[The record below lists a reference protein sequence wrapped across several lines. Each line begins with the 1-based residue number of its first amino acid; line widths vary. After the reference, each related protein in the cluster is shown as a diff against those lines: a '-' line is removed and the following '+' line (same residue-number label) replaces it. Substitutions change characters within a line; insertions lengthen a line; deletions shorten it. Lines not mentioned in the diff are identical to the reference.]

1 MIRRAEER
9 DRAAVEALWDYHF
22 EKREE
27 PFFQFYFRECYRP
40 EETLLYTTETGLAA
54 ALHLRHYML
63 SIRGASVPVT
73 YIVGLATH
81 PAARGRGYAGAL
93 LRAAL
98 AEGNRLG
105 RYANILMP
113 SAAGFYIPRGWSL
126 YCHQWR
132 RRSAFES
139 RAQAYALPEG
149 DIHYEWLAGESSVQP
164 LVDLYRAAM
173 AGVSGGAERDTET
186 FARLVRGQLSEGHAV
201 VAYEGAQPLG
211 YVFFSRQDETLLVG
225 EWIAPTAAGDRAL
238 YQFVCQ
244 QAGEFKDWVRFAPLD
259 DASYLEWP
267 DGAEHIYTQNETF
280 PFMMIRIADV
290 VKFWSQIPAAAD
302 GALNVAVTWP
312 EGATETYR
320 VTATDGC
327 SRVEPTQAAADVT
340 TDIGT
345 LGVMLIGRLTAGDLA
360 RAGRLTGKAEASA
373 LLDRLYPAQRVYI
386 NEWY

>member
-1 MIRRAEER
+1 M
-9 DRAAVEALWDYHF
+9 
-22 EKREE
+22 
-27 PFFQFYFRECYRP
+27 
-40 EETLLYTTETGLAA
+40 A
-54 ALHLRHYML
+54 ALHLRRYTL

-98 AEGNRLG
+98 EEGNRLG

-139 RAQAYALPEG
+139 RAQAYALPTG
-149 DIHYEWLAGESSVQP
+149 NIHYEWLARESSVQP
-164 LVDLYRAAM
+164 LVDLYREAM
-173 AGVSGGAERDTET
+173 AGVSGCAERDTEM
-186 FARLVRGQLSEGHAV
+186 FARLLRGQLAEGYAV

-238 YQFVCQ
+238 YQFIRQ

-290 VKFWSQIPAAAD
+290 AKFWSQIPAATA
-302 GALNVAVTWP
+302 GALNVAVTLP
-312 EGATETYR
+312 EGATETVR
-320 VTATDGC
+320 VTAANGR
-327 SRVEPTQAAADVT
+327 SRVEPTQDAADVT
-340 TDIGT
+340 TDVGT
-345 LGVMLIGRLTAGDLA
+345 LGVMLIGRLTAGALA
-360 RAGRLTGKAEASA
+360 RTGRLTGDAEAIA
-373 LLDRLYPAQRVYI
+373 LLDRMYPAQRVYI

>member
-1 MIRRAEER
+1 MIRTAQER

-22 EKREE
+22 EKRDE
-27 PFFQFYFRECYRP
+27 PFFPFYFRECYRP

-54 ALHLRHYML
+54 ALHLRRYTL

-93 LRAAL
+93 LQAAL

-149 DIHYEWLAGESSVQP
+149 DIHYEWLARESSVQP

-173 AGVSGGAERDTET
+173 AGVSGYAERDAET
-186 FARLVRGQLSEGHAV
+186 FARLVRGQLAEGYAG
-201 VAYEGAQPLG
+201 VAYEGAEPLG
-211 YVFFSRQDETLLVG
+211 DVFFSRQDETLLVG
-225 EWIAPTAAGDRAL
+225 EWISPTAAGDRAL
-238 YQFVCQ
+238 YQFIRQ

-259 DASYLEWP
+259 DASYLTWP

-290 VKFWSQIPAAAD
+290 AKFWSQIPAATA
-302 GALNVAVTWP
+302 GALNVAVTLP
-312 EGATETYR
+312 EGATETYC
-320 VTATDGC
+320 VTAVNGI
-327 SRVEPTQAAADVT
+327 SRVEPTQDAADVT

-345 LGVMLIGRLTAGDLA
+345 LGVMLIGRLTAGALA
-360 RAGRLTGKAEASA
+360 RAGRLTGDAEAIA

>member
-1 MIRRAEER
+1 MIRTAQER

-27 PFFQFYFRECYRP
+27 PFFPFYFRECYRP

-54 ALHLRHYML
+54 ALHLRRYTL

-98 AEGNRLG
+98 EEGNRLG

-139 RAQAYALPEG
+139 RAQAYALPTG
-149 DIHYEWLAGESSVQP
+149 DIHYEWLARESSVQP
-164 LVDLYRAAM
+164 LVDLYREAM
-173 AGVSGGAERDTET
+173 AGVSGCAERDTEM
-186 FARLVRGQLSEGHAV
+186 FARLLRGQLAEGYAV

-238 YQFVCQ
+238 YQFIRQ

-290 VKFWSQIPAAAD
+290 AKFWSQIPAATA
-302 GALNVAVTWP
+302 GALNVAVTLP
-312 EGATETYR
+312 EGATETVR
-320 VTATDGC
+320 VTAANGR
-327 SRVEPTQAAADVT
+327 SRVEPTQDAADVT
-340 TDIGT
+340 TDVGT
-345 LGVMLIGRLTAGDLA
+345 LGVMLIGRLTAGALA
-360 RAGRLTGKAEASA
+360 RTGRLTGDAEAIA
-373 LLDRLYPAQRVYI
+373 LLDRMYPAQRVYI

>member
-1 MIRRAEER
+1 MIRTAQER

-40 EETLLYTTETGLAA
+40 EETLLYTTETGLVA
-54 ALHLRHYML
+54 ALHLRRYTL

-98 AEGNRLG
+98 EEGNRLG

-139 RAQAYALPEG
+139 RAQAYALPTG
-149 DIHYEWLAGESSVQP
+149 NIHYEWLARESSVQP
-164 LVDLYRAAM
+164 LVDLYREAM
-173 AGVSGGAERDTET
+173 AGVSGCAERDTEM
-186 FARLVRGQLSEGHAV
+186 FARLLRGQLAEGYAV

-238 YQFVCQ
+238 YQFIRQ

-290 VKFWSQIPAAAD
+290 AKFWSQIPAATA
-302 GALNVAVTWP
+302 GALNVAVTLP
-312 EGATETYR
+312 EGATETVR
-320 VTATDGC
+320 VTAANGR
-327 SRVEPTQAAADVT
+327 SRVEPTQDAADVT
-340 TDIGT
+340 TDVGT
-345 LGVMLIGRLTAGDLA
+345 LGVMLIGRLTAGALA
-360 RAGRLTGKAEASA
+360 RTGRLTGDAEAIA
-373 LLDRLYPAQRVYI
+373 LLDRMYPAQRVYI

>member
-22 EKREE
+22 EKRDE

-290 VKFWSQIPAAAD
+290 VKFWSQIPAAAA
-302 GALNVAVTWP
+302 GALNVAVTLP

-320 VTATDGC
+320 VTAADGR
-327 SRVEPTQAAADVT
+327 SRVEPTQDAADVT

-345 LGVMLIGRLTAGDLA
+345 LGVMLIGRLTAGALA
-360 RAGRLTGKAEASA
+360 RAGRLTGDAEAIA

>member
-1 MIRRAEER
+1 MIRTAQER

-22 EKREE
+22 EKRDE

-54 ALHLRHYML
+54 ALHLRRYTL
-63 SIRGASVPVT
+63 SIRGASVPAT

-113 SAAGFYIPRGWSL
+113 SAAGFYHPRGWSL

-132 RRSAFES
+132 RQSVFES
-139 RAQAYALPEG
+139 RAQAYALPAG
-149 DIHYEWLAGESSVQP
+149 DIHYEWLAQESSVQP
-164 LVDLYRAAM
+164 LVDLY
-173 AGVSGGAERDTET
+173 
-186 FARLVRGQLSEGHAV
+186 
-201 VAYEGAQPLG
+201 
-211 YVFFSRQDETLLVG
+211 FSRQDETLLVG

-238 YQFVCQ
+238 YQFIRQ

-259 DASYLEWP
+259 DASYLTWP

-290 VKFWSQIPAAAD
+290 AKFWSQIPAAAA
-302 GALNVAVTWP
+302 GALNVEVTLP

-320 VTATDGC
+320 VTATDGR
-327 SRVEPTQAAADVT
+327 SRVEPTQDAADVT

-345 LGVMLIGRLTAGDLA
+345 LGVMLIGRLNAGALA
-360 RAGRLTGKAEASA
+360 RAGRLTGDAQAIA